1 MHPLRGNLFE
11 NMIIADIYKQYANR
25 ARRSPLYF
33 WRDENGEVEID
44 CIIDCGIK
52 LIPIEIKSSQT
63 FHPNFFAGIKAW
75 SDLAKD
81 TSGSG
86 YLIYGGD
93 KKLHQWNSEY
103 VVGWRDVKSL
113 ADLIE
118 SPI

>member
-63 FHPNFFAGIKAW
+63 INSHFFHGITSWNEFTKN
-75 SDLAKD
+75 SD
-81 TSGSG
+81 GG

-93 KKLHQWNSEY
+93 DKLYQRSSNY
-103 VVGWRDVKSL
+103 VVGWQNIKNLVDI
-113 ADLIE
+113 IE
-118 SPI
+118 KP